1 MAGDGMAIRT
11 AARTSTVSDELIR
24 RVDLHTSRQVQ
35 NLQIDCDGG
44 RIVVTGQ
51 SRTYYIK
58 QLVTQAIVASF
69 PAMQIRNEIAVS

>member
-1 MAGDGMAIRT
+1 MAGDGMETMT
-11 AARTSTVSDELIR
+11 AARTATMSDELIR
-24 RVDLHTSRQVQ
+24 RVDLQTSRQVQ
-35 NLQIDCDGG
+35 NLQIDCAGG